1 MRVIRGNRGKLGKIE
16 GNYGKLREIKQNLEN
31 KWKLRKFD
39 EVEGN

>member
-16 GNYGKLREIKQNLEN
+16 GNYGKLREIKQNLGN